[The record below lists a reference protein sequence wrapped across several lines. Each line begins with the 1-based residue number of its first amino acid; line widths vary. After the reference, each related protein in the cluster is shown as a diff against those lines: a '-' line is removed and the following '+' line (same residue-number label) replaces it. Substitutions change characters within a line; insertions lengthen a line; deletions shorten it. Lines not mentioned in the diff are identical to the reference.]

1 MRPSLR
7 TPLLLLLSLLLV
19 LPAAAQERYGDDR
32 YGYDRYDDYEDDVRQ
47 AVARVSYFEGTV
59 SFNRGDD
66 PDGWQLASLNYP
78 MTLGDRIWAARDARV
93 ELQLRGATV
102 YLGPETE
109 LAALDLT
116 YDVRQLALAIGT
128 ATFRVHRLERGE
140 VFEVATPNVSVT
152 FDTPGEFRVDVD
164 DYGNSQVS
172 VRRGRAWAAAAGGEV
187 GLERG
192 ERMRVYGYDR
202 PEYDLVGLAR
212 TDGWDR
218 WVERRARAYRY
229 VRSTSYVHPDVYGV
243 EDLDGYGYWESHGEY
258 GMVWYPRV
266 SSGWEPYRYGRWV
279 WIDPWGWTWVSSEP
293 WGWAPYHYGRWTLVR
308 GRWCWV
314 PVGPRGRYP
323 GWAPAVVGFVG
334 SGPGWSVTV
343 SSGGFV
349 GWFPLGP
356 LDPFLPWWL
365 RSDRRSP
372 RGSDHSYTYRSRAT
386 VVQSDL
392 FVRGGRVDTGFVR
405 DARIVREV
413 SAAPVARGPLPVLP
427 TRDSIR
433 VTLEG
438 PARNV
443 VRPPEEVRQR
453 EVVTRIAPPPP
464 PATFERKIEVI
475 REQGGAPVQ
484 VDVSRR
490 PAFRERGETPSV
502 QPVRPATRQ
511 EVQLVPRGEV
521 GSSRQPRALA
531 PSTIERGDSVD
542 RPVPRRDEQVPVP
555 EPEPRR
561 QEVSPRPTAAPRS
574 VDVPEPRAPRE
585 PAPQPESWRAPT
597 PTRVVVEPRP
607 VRRDPAPRVETTEP
621 KPVQAQPVQA
631 QPMQPKPVQ
640 AQPVQPQ
647 PAQPQPVQ
655 ARPVKAKP
663 VKAEPKEAEPTKPA
677 PKTNE
682 VPPGR

>member
-1 MRPSLR
+1 MRPRLR
-7 TPLLLLLSLLLV
+7 PSLLLLLALFLF
-19 LPAAAQERYGDDR
+19 LPASAQER
-32 YGYDRYDDYEDDVRQ
+32 YGYDRYDDDEYRDDIR
-47 AVARVSYFEGTV
+47 ATVARVSYFEGAV

-66 PDGWQLASLNYP
+66 PDDWQPATVNYP
-78 MTLGDRIWAARDARV
+78 MTLGDRIWTARDGRV
-93 ELQLRGATV
+93 EMQLRGATV

-116 YDVRQLALAIGT
+116 YDARQLAIAIGT

-192 ERMRVYGYDR
+192 DRMRVYGYDR

-212 TDGWDR
+212 SDGWDR

-229 VRSTSYVHPDVYGV
+229 GRSVSYVHPDIYGV
-243 EDLDGYGYWESHGEY
+243 EDLDAHGYWDSHAEY

-266 SSGWEPYRYGRWV
+266 ATGWEPYRYGRWI
-279 WIDPWGWTWVSSEP
+279 WRDPWGWTWVSSEP
-293 WGWAPYHYGRWTLVR
+293 WGWAPYHYGRWVLAR
-308 GRWCWV
+308 GRWCWI

-323 GWAPAVVGFVG
+323 GWSPAIVGFVG

-343 SSGGFV
+343 ATGGFV

-356 LDPFLPWWL
+356 LDPFLPWWH
-365 RSDRRSP
+365 RSDRRQP

-392 FVRGGRVDTGFVR
+392 FVRGGRVDSGFVR

-413 SAAPVARGPLPVLP
+413 SAAPVVRGPLPVLP

-433 VTLEG
+433 VTLDA

-443 VRPPEEVRQR
+443 VRPPEEIRQR

-464 PATFERKIEVI
+464 PATFERKLEVI
-475 REQGGAPVQ
+475 REQGGVPVP

-511 EVQLVPRGEV
+511 DVQLVPRGEV
-521 GSSRQPRALA
+521 GASRQPRALA
-531 PSTIERGDSVD
+531 PSPENAVPSDRPAPRGDEPGPAPRPRQEVVPA
-542 RPVPRRDEQVPVP
+542 RPV
-555 EPEPRR
+555 EPRR
-561 QEVSPRPTAAPRS
+561 YEAPEQRP
-574 VDVPEPRAPRE
+574 PRE

-607 VRRDPAPRVETTEP
+607 VRRDPVPRVETTEP
-621 KPVQAQPVQA
+621 RPVQAKPMQAQPVQA
-631 QPMQPKPVQ
+631 QPMK
-640 AQPVQPQ
+640 AQPAEEK
-647 PAQPQPVQ
+647 PAP
-655 ARPVKAKP
+655 AKPVKAQP
-663 VKAEPKEAEPTKPA
+663 RKAEPKEAEPTPKPTA
-677 PKTNE
+677 RTNE